1 VKLKRREF
9 LSNASFL
16 QIQGEIILDWNNQVA
31 VITGAAQ
38 GIGKAIALELAS
50 VGVTVIIADIAEP
63 RILETVNEFITCGY
77 KAVPARLDVSDPA
90 AVETVFK
97 KIIDEQGRLD
107 ILVNNAGITR
117 DGLLMRMK
125 DEDWK
130 KVIDINLTG
139 TFYCCREAVPAMIR
153 SRYGRIINVA
163 SVVGQMGNAGQAN
176 YVASKSGLIGLT
188 KSMAREFAGRQV
200 TVNAVAPGF
209 IDTEMTRI
217 LPDSAREKLLSV
229 VPLGRPGYDK
239 DVAYTVK
246 FLASPQAGYIT
257 GQVIGVNGG
266 MYM

>member
-1 VKLKRREF
+1 
-9 LSNASFL
+9 
-16 QIQGEIILDWNNQVA
+16 LDWNNQVA
-31 VITGAAQ
+31 VITGGAQ
-38 GIGKAIALELAS
+38 GIGKAIAQELAS
-50 VGVTVIIADIAEP
+50 VGVTTVIADIAEAK
-63 RILETVNEFITCGY
+63 IMETVEEIRSSGY
-77 KAVPARLDVSDPA
+77 LALPLRLDVSDPEN
-90 AVETVFK
+90 VETAFK
-97 KIIDEQGRLD
+97 KIIEEQGRLD

-130 KVIDINLTG
+130 KVLDINLTG

-153 SRYGRIINVA
+153 ARYGRIVNVA

-176 YVASKSGLIGLT
+176 YVASKSGMIGLT

-217 LPDSAREKLLSV
+217 LPDSAKQKLLSV
-229 VPLGRPGYDK
+229 VPLGRMGYDK
-239 DVAYTVK
+239 DIAYTVK

>member
-1 VKLKRREF
+1 M
-9 LSNASFL
+9 
-16 QIQGEIILDWNNQVA
+16 A
-31 VITGAAQ
+31 VVTGSAQ
-38 GIGKAIALELAS
+38 GIGKAIAWELAS
-50 VGVTVIIADIAEP
+50 AGVLVVIADIVEAK
-63 RILETVNEFITCGY
+63 ITDTVEEM
-77 KAVPARLDVSDPA
+77 KASGHRAIPLHLNVSDPENVEA
-90 AVETVFK
+90 AFK
-97 KIIDEQGRLD
+97 KVIDEQGRLD

-125 DEDWK
+125 DEDWQ
-130 KVIDINLTG
+130 KVLDINLTG

-153 SRYGRIINVA
+153 ARYGRIVNIA

-176 YVASKSGLIGLT
+176 YVASKAGMIGLT

-200 TVNAVAPGF
+200 TVNAVTPGF

-217 LPDSAREKLLSV
+217 LPDSAREKLLSI
-229 VPLGRPGYDK
+229 VPLGRMGYDR
-239 DVAYTVK
+239 DIAYTVK

>member
-1 VKLKRREF
+1 ME
-9 LSNASFL
+9 
-16 QIQGEIILDWNNQVA
+16 WNDQVA
-31 VITGAAQ
+31 VVTGSAQ
-38 GIGKAIALELAS
+38 GIGKAIAWELAS
-50 VGVTVIIADIAEP
+50 AGVMVVIADIVEAK
-63 RILETVNEFITCGY
+63 ITDTVEQM
-77 KAVPARLDVSDPA
+77 KASGLRAAPLRLDVSDPENVEA
-90 AVETVFK
+90 AFK
-97 KIIDEQGRLD
+97 KVIDEQGRLD

-125 DEDWK
+125 DEDWQ
-130 KVIDINLTG
+130 KVLDINLTG

-153 SRYGRIINVA
+153 ARYGRIVNIA

-176 YVASKSGLIGLT
+176 YVASKAGMIGLT

-200 TVNAVAPGF
+200 TVNAVTPGF

-217 LPDSAREKLLSV
+217 LPDSAREKLLSI
-229 VPLGRPGYDK
+229 VPLGRMGYDR
-239 DVAYTVK
+239 DIAYTVK

>member
-1 VKLKRREF
+1 M
-9 LSNASFL
+9 
-16 QIQGEIILDWNNQVA
+16 A
-31 VITGAAQ
+31 VVTGSAQ
-38 GIGKAIALELAS
+38 GIGKAIAWEIAS
-50 VGVTVIIADIAEP
+50 AGVMVVIADIVEAK
-63 RILETVNEFITCGY
+63 ITDTVEQM
-77 KAVPARLDVSDPA
+77 KASGLRAAPLRLDVSDPENVEA
-90 AVETVFK
+90 AFK
-97 KIIDEQGRLD
+97 KVIDEQGRLD

-125 DEDWK
+125 DEDWQ
-130 KVIDINLTG
+130 KVLDINLTG

-153 SRYGRIINVA
+153 ARYGRIVNIA

-176 YVASKSGLIGLT
+176 YVASKAGMIGLT

-200 TVNAVAPGF
+200 TVNAVTPGF

-217 LPDSAREKLLSV
+217 LPDSAREKLLSI
-229 VPLGRPGYDK
+229 VPLGRMGYDR
-239 DVAYTVK
+239 DIAYTVK

>member
-1 VKLKRREF
+1 
-9 LSNASFL
+9 
-16 QIQGEIILDWNNQVA
+16 VA
-31 VITGAAQ
+31 VVTGSAQ
-38 GIGKAIALELAS
+38 GIGKAIAWEIAS
-50 VGVTVIIADIAEP
+50 AGVMVVIADIVEAK
-63 RILETVNEFITCGY
+63 ITDTVEQM
-77 KAVPARLDVSDPA
+77 KASGLRAAPLRLDVSDPENVEA
-90 AVETVFK
+90 AFK
-97 KIIDEQGRLD
+97 KVIDEQGRLD

-125 DEDWK
+125 DEDWQ
-130 KVIDINLTG
+130 KVLDINLTG

-153 SRYGRIINVA
+153 ARYGRIVNIA

-176 YVASKSGLIGLT
+176 YVASKAGMIGLT

-200 TVNAVAPGF
+200 TVNAVTPGF

-217 LPDSAREKLLSV
+217 LPDSAREKLLSI
-229 VPLGRPGYDK
+229 VPLGRMGYDR
-239 DVAYTVK
+239 DIAYTVK